1 VAAWV
6 TQFFLSSC
14 ERYVITGH
22 FFKIYFLKGSFTPP
36 VEKKGKNNGQ
46 DDGTEEEEEGLK
58 KCWKRRWEI

>member
-1 VAAWV
+1 LWRPGSHNS
-6 TQFFLSSC
+6 LSSC

-22 FFKIYFLKGSFTPP
+22 FFKIYFLKGHSTPP